1 MDDAVKW
8 NLLGNISSWS
18 VLLDLDTY
26 VVEAILRASSKGG
39 LLTS

>member
-18 VLLDLDTY
+18 VLLDTY
-26 VVEAILRASSKGG
+26 VVEAILKASSEGG